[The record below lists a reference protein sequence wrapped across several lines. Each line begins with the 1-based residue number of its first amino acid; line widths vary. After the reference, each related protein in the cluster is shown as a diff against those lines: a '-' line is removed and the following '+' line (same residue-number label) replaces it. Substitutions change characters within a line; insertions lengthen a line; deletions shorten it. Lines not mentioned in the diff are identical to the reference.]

1 MMRNFFKIL
10 CLLCISVSLSGCLYP
25 EKQKMQNQ
33 LPYKEQIQSVQSAV
47 DQFQKDEG
55 GILPIVT
62 KDAETPIYQKYVI
75 KFSKI
80 SPRYM
85 AEPPDNAF
93 ESGGVFQ
100 YILVNVEKDPTV
112 KLLDVRMAQKIQDV
126 SLRLTAYQQSNG
138 YPPFKERLSDNVF
151 TLDYE
156 KMGLKEAPTVTS
168 PFSQK
173 DLYLVV
179 DGQGSIFVDY
189 TPDLLEAL
197 KKHEGEIKPGED
209 IRKLLVQSSEFVPAY
224 SLPYTIDG
232 KTNNPIFLTK

>member
-1 MMRNFFKIL
+1 
-10 CLLCISVSLSGCLYP
+10 
-25 EKQKMQNQ
+25 MQNQ

-62 KDAETPIYQKYVI
+62 KDAGTPIYQKYVI

-100 YILVNVEKDPTV
+100 YILVDVEKDPTV

-126 SLRLTAYQQSNG
+126 SLRLTA
-138 YPPFKERLSDNVF
+138 
-151 TLDYE
+151 
-156 KMGLKEAPTVTS
+156 
-168 PFSQK
+168 
-173 DLYLVV
+173 
-179 DGQGSIFVDY
+179 
-189 TPDLLEAL
+189 
-197 KKHEGEIKPGED
+197 
-209 IRKLLVQSSEFVPAY
+209 
-224 SLPYTIDG
+224 
-232 KTNNPIFLTK
+232 